1 MASTRA
7 RVSIVGRLG
16 SDPESGRSDNGVDYS
31 RFSVAVGGK
40 NEDAFWFRVT
50 TFNGLSRI
58 ASDYLKKGNLV
69 LVEGDLS
76 IENWEDRDGNART
89 SVKVIAKDL
98 LMLGGSNGNEGNRSG
113 SSQNRQRQA
122 ASNNYRNGRET
133 GNSNRSGSGYRN
145 NGGRNKGGRSSGPVR
160 RREDYPPDDRHQED
174 GNEYADQ
181 GAPVDDVPF

>member
-40 NEDAFWFRVT
+40 NEDAAWFRVT

-76 IENWEDRDGNART
+76 VESWEDRDGNART

-98 LMLGGSNGNEGNRSG
+98 LMLGAGNGNGGSRNGND
-113 SSQNRQRQA
+113 QNRQRQSA
-122 ASNNYRNGRET
+122 GSNYRNGRQA
-133 GNSNRSGSGYRN
+133 GNRGGNGYRN
-145 NGGRNKGGRSSGPVR
+145 NGSRNSSAPRRDGAVR
-160 RREDYPPDDRHQED
+160 RGEDHRPDEGYQD
-174 GNEYADQ
+174 GADEYAGQ
-181 GAPVDDVPF
+181 GAPADDIPF

>member
-16 SDPESGRSDNGVDYS
+16 NDPESGRSDNGVDYS

-40 NEDAFWFRVT
+40 NEEAVWFRVT

-76 IENWEDRDGNART
+76 VENWEDRDGNART

-98 LMLGGSNGNEGNRSG
+98 LMLGGGNGNGGNRNG
-113 SSQNRQRQA
+113 NDQNRQRQSA
-122 ASNNYRNGRET
+122 GSNYRNGRQT
-133 GNSNRSGSGYRN
+133 GNRGGNGYRN
-145 NGGRNKGGRSSGPVR
+145 NGGRNSGAPRRGGAVR
-160 RREDYPPDDRHQED
+160 RGEDHRPDNGYQDEAD
-174 GNEYADQ
+174 EYAGQ
-181 GAPVDDVPF
+181 SAPADDVPF

>member
-16 SDPESGRSDNGVDYS
+16 NDPESGRSDNGVDYS

-40 NEDAFWFRVT
+40 NEDAVWFRVT

-76 IENWEDRDGNART
+76 VESWEDRDGNART

-98 LMLGGSNGNEGNRSG
+98 LMLGGGNGNGGSRNGND
-113 SSQNRQRQA
+113 QNRQRQSA
-122 ASNNYRNGRET
+122 GSNYRNGRQT
-133 GNSNRSGSGYRN
+133 SNRGGNNDRN
-145 NGGRNKGGRSSGPVR
+145 NRSRHGGASRRGGAVR
-160 RREDYPPDDRHQED
+160 RGEDHRPDDGYQDD
-174 GNEYADQ
+174 GDEYAGQ
-181 GAPVDDVPF
+181 GARADDVPF

>member
-16 SDPESGRSDNGVDYS
+16 NDPESGRSDNGVDYS

-40 NEDAFWFRVT
+40 NEDAVWFRVT
-50 TFNGLSRI
+50 TFHGLSRI

-76 IENWEDRDGNART
+76 VENWEDRDGNART

-98 LMLGGSNGNEGNRSG
+98 LMLGGGNGNGGSRNGND
-113 SSQNRQRQA
+113 QNRQRQSA
-122 ASNNYRNGRET
+122 GSNYRNGRQA
-133 GNSNRSGSGYRN
+133 GNRGGNGYRN
-145 NGGRNKGGRSSGPVR
+145 NGSRNADAPRRGGAVR
-160 RREDYPPDDRHQED
+160 RGEDHPQDEGYQD
-174 GNEYADQ
+174 GTDEYAVQ
-181 GAPVDDVPF
+181 GAPPDDVPF